1 MTASRFP
8 RRVYDHGEEPDPRFT
23 LANERT
29 FLAWMRTSLALV
41 AGGVALEALTPPVH
55 PALRLTAS
63 TLLLVLALAVPASA
77 WWGWS
82 ATERALRQGQP
93 LPASGATT
101 LLAIGVGV
109 VAAALLLGITLR

>member
-1 MTASRFP
+1 MTAPRFP

-23 LANERT
+23 LANERN
-29 FLAWMRTSLALV
+29 FLAWMRTSLALL
-41 AGGVALEALTPPVH
+41 AGGVALEALTPPIH
-55 PALRLTAS
+55 PVLRLTAS

-82 ATERALRQGQP
+82 TTERALRQGQA

-101 LLAIGVGV
+101 LLAIGVGI
-109 VAAALLLGITLR
+109 VATVLLLGITLR